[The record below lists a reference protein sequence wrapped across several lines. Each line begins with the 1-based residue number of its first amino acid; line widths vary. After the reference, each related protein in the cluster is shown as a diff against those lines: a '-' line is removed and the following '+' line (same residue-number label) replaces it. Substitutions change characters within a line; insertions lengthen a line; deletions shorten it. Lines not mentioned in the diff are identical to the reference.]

1 MRGGGAAGRRGGAA
15 GRRGGAAGRR
25 IVAGVPLTTDR
36 FLRYDELTSELQAL
50 AAAHPDLVT
59 IDSVGRSHESRELWL
74 VTITDTT
81 TGPHDEKPAMWIDA
95 NIHATEVTA
104 SVAALAVVD
113 RLVSGFGVDD
123 TVTRALQ
130 TRTFYVLPRVN
141 PDGVELALAERP
153 RYLRS
158 SARPWPWTDGHRP
171 SGLYGEDVDG
181 DGRILMMRVPDPHGA
196 WKRHPDEPRLM
207 TPRAITDG
215 PDDGPYWRLFE
226 EGSIVDHD
234 GFTVPSPPPPEA
246 LDLNR
251 NFPAGWST
259 STPGAGDFPGS
270 EPEID
275 ALIRAVRARPNI
287 CGYNAF
293 HTAGGVLLRPSSTA
307 ADSTL
312 PAVDVWTWQQ
322 IGTRCTELT
331 TYPVHSVYEDF
342 TWDKTNLMAGAA
354 DDWAYEH
361 LGVYSWT
368 TEFWDAIHAAT
379 GTRGPTDIWFF
390 GPTSEQELAVLRW
403 LEANGHP
410 GFVEWYDFDH
420 PQLGAV
426 ELGGWDFLRTWV
438 NPPEALLADEV
449 RPHADFAVFQ
459 ALAAPCLSVEHARAV
474 PLGAGLW
481 RVEAGVS
488 NTGWLPTY
496 VSERGKKESLT
507 LPVAVALE
515 ASERVETVG
524 GPARVELGQLE
535 GRSRFRRDGG
545 SRMDGT
551 PDRALATWVV
561 RGHAGDEVAIT
572 ARHQRA
578 GTARATISL

>member
-1 MRGGGAAGRRGGAA
+1 M
-15 GRRGGAAGRR
+15 
-25 IVAGVPLTTDR
+25 PLTTDR

-59 IDSVGRSHESRELWL
+59 IDSVGRSHEGRDLWL
-74 VTITDTT
+74 VTVTDGT

-104 SVAALAVVD
+104 SVAALAVLD

-123 TVTRALQ
+123 IVTRAVQ

-158 SARPWPWTDGHRP
+158 SARPWPWTDAHRP

-207 TPRAITDG
+207 TPRTITDG
-215 PDDGPYWRLFE
+215 PGDGPYWRLFE
-226 EGSIVDHD
+226 EGSVVDHD

-259 STPGAGDFPGS
+259 SVHGAGDFPGS

-312 PAVDVWTWQQ
+312 PAVDVWAWQQ

-342 TWDKTNLMAGAA
+342 TWDKTNLMSGAA

-361 LGVYSWT
+361 IGVYSWT

-379 GTRGPTDIWFF
+379 GTRAPTHIWYTGPT
-390 GPTSEQELAVLRW
+390 TEEELAVLRW

-410 GFVEWYDFDH
+410 GYVDWYAFDH
-420 PQLGAV
+420 PQLGAI
-426 ELGGWDFLRTWV
+426 ELGGWDFLRTWS
-438 NPPEALLADEV
+438 NPPESLLADEV

-459 ALAAPCLSVEHARAV
+459 ALASPCVSIEHARAV
-474 PLGAGLW
+474 PLGEGLW

-507 LPVAVALE
+507 LPVAVELDATGG
-515 ASERVETVG
+515 VETVG
-524 GPARVELGQLE
+524 GPARAELGQLE

-561 RGHAGDEVAIT
+561 RGQAGDEVAIT

-578 GTARATISL
+578 GTARATITLSGPLSGTLAG